1 MEFRHLITFRAGAT
15 GLSFPQAATQPGYVQ
30 SAVTS
35 HIKALEEE
43 LGVRL
48 FDRLGRRIVLTQAG
62 SQLLG
67 YADKIL
73 QLANEATTVI
83 CGAGEP
89 AGPLIVSAPEVL
101 CAYRLPEVIRELHD
115 QWPGGR
121 LPVLP

>member
-1 MEFRHLITFRAGAT
+1 
-15 GLSFPQAATQPGYVQ
+15 
-30 SAVTS
+30 
-35 HIKALEEE
+35 
-43 LGVRL
+43 
-48 FDRLGRRIVLTQAG
+48 AG

-89 AGPLIVSAPEVL
+89 AGPVIVSAPEVL

-115 QWPGGR
+115 QYPGAR
-121 LPVLP
+121 LLFRANPTGTLDSDLQARPANARSQRARSTPPACSRKILPLPTGLTWST